1 MSQSADSLFDGEEN
15 EPVRAY
21 AKLEF
26 PQHDFF
32 IRKLSI
38 IIGRRPPT
46 TTSDIKLEEIDVDL
60 GPIRAVS
67 RKHAALFYD
76 SEFGRWCIEVLGRNG
91 CVVDGRWKARSE
103 IIPLRFRTKIQIA
116 ERIFY
121 FILPEPP
128 SSPAVVVPAKVNDN
142 NSNHL
147 ISPCE
152 FDCEAPD
159 KPPDSEEEEESN
171 SESEDDDDDD
181 DQLPKS
187 EDEPRPPSPPR
198 HEGLNY
204 DQNDRIDFN
213 LIRSESESDSMD
225 DDESLELT
233 QFPGKAPA
241 SKAPRKTNTASK
253 APHPGRGKT
262 DHHYK
267 PQEEESSPS
276 IIVPSGTAISDL
288 EPPKPG
294 SRGGKGK
301 SNLLK
306 PSKAPA
312 GQQKSSAEIALPIKE
327 RPKIMATITPAGA
340 EIGTATQKPPY
351 TYASLITQA
360 LAAQADED
368 GKMLVSEMC
377 EWMAGV
383 YPFYGA
389 KEKGSDWQSAVRHN
403 LNADKRFK
411 RIERMPTDGGKG
423 NFWTLREEEWVN
435 FDGLE
440 LRRQKEI
447 KTTTTRVE
455 TKAKETI
462 KTVVGRQLDGAPSR
476 SIGTVARSDIGA
488 HHRTTTNKS
497 TSPTRPSN
505 SHGIRPPPST
515 PAPTPTSDLP
525 VFSAPDDLPV
535 NPSPTKI
542 LHQDS
547 YDQPDPY
554 QFDNEP
560 SFDPTPISNKTPPP
574 PPSLP
579 PPIDPN
585 LLACT
590 IPSPSITRP
599 PLKTTVVPTKPKP
612 SILTVKPATLPTPT
626 PPKPKP
632 KPTTTNTGSKF
643 EIIIQEPTKSS
654 MFNSTP
660 KTQEELKKLIEADPP
675 MYVTGNKLI
684 LNKLIFK
691 ELKVNQIQSLQ
702 KLGPTSAIKILQ
714 KFIIGYFKERIKKT
728 SASASSGSGS
738 GMGSSK
744 DTQTQKSNGTEPSSQ
759 LHPDNRHSTDPQLSC
774 PNLNPT
780 SSPLIT
786 SNPTSSSSSSSDTT
800 TTTHPSSSLLKRKT
814 CHFSTP
820 STTVSTT
827 LTPDSNLI
835 NPDFFNAESLSALVN
850 PDLTSNP
857 NSTGEIHSKKI
868 KLNPG

>member
-253 APHPGRGKT
+253 APHPGRG
-262 DHHYK
+262 
-267 PQEEESSPS
+267 
-276 IIVPSGTAISDL
+276 TAISDL

-340 EIGTATQKPPY
+340 EI
-351 TYASLITQA
+351 
-360 LAAQADED
+360 D

-462 KTVVGRQLDGAPSR
+462 KTV
-476 SIGTVARSDIGA
+476 
-488 HHRTTTNKS
+488 
-497 TSPTRPSN
+497 TS
-505 SHGIRPPPST
+505 PST

-632 KPTTTNTGSKF
+632 KPTTTTQDRNL
-643 EIIIQEPTKSS
+643 KSS
-654 MFNSTP
+654 FKNLPNLQS
-660 KTQEELKKLIEADPP
+660 DPP

-728 SASASSGSGS
+728 SASASSGSG
-738 GMGSSK
+738 
-744 DTQTQKSNGTEPSSQ
+744 N
-759 LHPDNRHSTDPQLSC
+759 NRHSTDPQLSC